1 MGLLEEARRVLRI
14 EAEALLAL
22 MDKLDD
28 SFERAVTLVH
38 ECRGR
43 VIVTGMGKSGLIAK
57 KVAATFSSIGAPSHF
72 LHPADAIHGD
82 LGMVTSKDMVIAI
95 SNSGETEELVALM
108 PHLKRFSVPLVVMS
122 GRPGSTLSRAA
133 DVFIDISVKEEACP
147 MGVVPTA
154 SSTAALA
161 MGDALA
167 VALIKK
173 TALRPEDFASF
184 HPGGSLGKR
193 LLIKVSDLMHTGE
206 RVPCVALK
214 TPMTEAVM
222 EISSKRLGAAL
233 VMDEDG
239 RVAGIITDGDLRRG
253 IERFGKDF
261 FGKRAEEVMTKNPR
275 SISAGELAAKAL
287 SMMEASSITTLAVL
301 DGQGRADGIIHI
313 HEILRKGI
321 A

>member
-22 MDKLDD
+22 MDKLDTG
-28 SFERAVTLVH
+28 FERAVCLVH
-38 ECRGR
+38 ECKGR

-82 LGMVTSKDMVIAI
+82 LGMVTSKDIVIAI
-95 SNSGETEELVALM
+95 SNSGETEELIALI
-108 PHLKRFSVPLVVMS
+108 PHLKRFNVPLVVMS
-122 GRPGSTLSRAA
+122 GKPGSTLSRAA

-167 VALIKK
+167 VALISKN
-173 TALRPEDFASF
+173 ALRPEDFAAF
-184 HPGGSLGKR
+184 HPGGSLGKK

-206 RVPCVALK
+206 RMPSVALN
-214 TPMTEAVM
+214 TLMTDAVM
-222 EISSKRLGAAL
+222 EISSKRLGATL
-233 VMDEDG
+233 VTDSG
-239 RVAGIITDGDLRRG
+239 GKVAGIITDGDLRRG

-261 FGKRAEEVMTKNPR
+261 FEKRAEEVMTRTPR
-275 SISAGELAAKAL
+275 SVAAGELAAKAL
-287 SMMEASSITTLAVL
+287 AIMEASSITTLAVL
-301 DGQGRADGIIHI
+301 DGEGRAQGVLHI
-313 HEILRKGI
+313 HEVLRKGI